1 MITVSRRYLC
11 LLVIYGLML
20 TVIAL
25 MADLGIAAWVFD
37 IAAVLPFGDKLGH
50 MLLAGLLSFLLNN
63 ALHCR
68 ITSIL
73 SVNMLTGNLI
83 AYLLVLMEEVPQYWI
98 TTRNLDIKDVLA
110 AIVGIHLFGV
120 LASRN
125 VRKKKFT

>member
-1 MITVSRRYLC
+1 MIAVSRRYLC
-11 LLVIYGLML
+11 LLVIYGLMV

-25 MADLGIAAWVFD
+25 MADLGIAAWVFE
-37 IAAVLPFGDKLGH
+37 IAAMLPFGDKLAH

-68 ITSIL
+68 ISSIL

-125 VRKKKFT
+125 VRKKK

>member
-11 LLVIYGLML
+11 LLVIYGLMV

-25 MADLGIAAWVFD
+25 MADLGIAAWVFE
-37 IAAVLPFGDKLGH
+37 IAAMLPFGDKLAH

-125 VRKKKFT
+125 VRKKK